1 MSKLTIYLF
10 RSIFNRIYSEIL
22 LFDRV
27 SSLYFPVGVRKAR
40 KLAGSFSLPIVGI
53 HHMEA
58 HAVVARLVERKLQ
71 FPFLTLLISGGHNLL
86 VLARDLGNYVQLGT
100 TIDDAIGEAYDKTA
114 RWLGLDMR
122 KGGGSALEQLAREGN
137 SQSIKFSVP
146 MKQHKDCNFSYAGL
160 RTQARPNSTMICSC
174 KMGLH
179 GEEVVSMTVEGPP
192 PPEESRAKAVG
203 AGGVMTGP
211 GLGRAAGRGIPT
223 APLVQAQ
230 PGLSGPVRGIGGPAP
245 GMMQPQISRPPIPN
259 MTAPPMNYPRPPP
272 GQMPPGYPGQQPQQ
286 MGRGLP
292 PPMFRPGGPPG
303 PFQMPP
309 PQFLQRLCLHL
320 SR

>member
-1 MSKLTIYLF
+1 
-10 RSIFNRIYSEIL
+10 
-22 LFDRV
+22 
-27 SSLYFPVGVRKAR
+27 
-40 KLAGSFSLPIVGI
+40 
-53 HHMEA
+53 
-58 HAVVARLVERKLQ
+58 
-71 FPFLTLLISGGHNLL
+71 GHNLL

-160 RTQARPNSTMICSC
+160 KTQARLAIEAKNMPNSTMICSC

-192 PPEESRAKAVG
+192 PPGESRAKAVG
-203 AGGVMTGP
+203 AGGVMIGP
-211 GLGRAAGRGIPT
+211 GLGRAVGTGIPT

-230 PGLSGPVRGIGGPAP
+230 PGLSGPIRDIGGLAP

-259 MTAPPMNYPRPPP
+259 MIAPPMNYPRPPP
-272 GQMPPGYPGQQPQQ
+272 GQMPPSYPGQQPQQ
-286 MGRGLP
+286 MGRGPP
-292 PPMFRPGGPPG
+292 PPMFRPGGPPR

-309 PQFLQRLCLHL
+309 QQFGQWPMPPPQQMMREPPPSPRPGMQGQQPPRPGMPPPPGQGILVFRPGMPPPPPNQQQHQQ
-320 SR
+320 